1 MNKNLGIQI
10 GSFNPI
16 HNGHLMVTNYVL
28 ENTDVEEIIIVPSPH
43 SFGKSGLVSF
53 YLRCDMIDEALREY
67 ELEGRVDWN
76 TIENVEGHSGYT
88 SDTLK
93 YFKDEYDGGGNK
105 VSLIIGADLFIDLH
119 KFHDI
124 EWILANCE
132 VIVCGRPN
140 NKVAEGYVNLAGKY
154 KTFSA
159 LRINVLENFPQ
170 IGISSSFIRDQIK
183 EGKDIWSYV
192 PKSVCKLIDK
202 HALYKRE

>member
-1 MNKNLGIQI
+1 
-10 GSFNPI
+10 
-16 HNGHLMVTNYVL
+16 
-28 ENTDVEEIIIVPSPH
+28 
-43 SFGKSGLVSF
+43 
-53 YLRCDMIDEALREY
+53 
-67 ELEGRVDWN
+67 
-76 TIENVEGHSGYT
+76 
-88 SDTLK
+88 LK

-132 VIVCGRPN
+132 VIVCGRPGN
-140 NKVAEGYVNLAGKY
+140 EIWEGYVELKDY
-154 KTFSA
+154 EEFSA

-183 EGKDIWSYV
+183 EGKNIWSYV

-202 HALYKRE
+202 HALYKRK